1 MGVVPAAPTDTFKET
16 DGWKTAQPSDPLL
29 CGRAVRVV
37 QRAERGEVGRLRIGF
52 IDAITTG
59 FLANVLAHFRKER
72 PDVEIELLEL
82 ASLKQA

>member
-1 MGVVPAAPTDTFKET
+1 
-16 DGWKTAQPSDPLL
+16 
-29 CGRAVRVV
+29 VRVV

-82 ASLKQA
+82 ASLKQPKQCKPGEWTLVLSIRVQSI